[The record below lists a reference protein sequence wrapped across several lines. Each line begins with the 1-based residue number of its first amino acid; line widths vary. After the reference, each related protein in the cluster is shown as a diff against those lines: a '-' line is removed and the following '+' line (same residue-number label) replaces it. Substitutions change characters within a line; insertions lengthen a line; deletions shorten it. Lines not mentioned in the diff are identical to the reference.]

1 MTMAQAQG
9 NGSGTRSLDVVI
21 VGAGFAGMYM
31 LYKLRNLG
39 FSAKVIERGDGV
51 GGTWY
56 WNRYPDARC
65 DVESLNYSFSFDKDL
80 EQDWTW
86 SERYSPQPEILKYAN
101 HVADRFDLRKDIEFN
116 TSVDKAVW
124 DDETCRW
131 EISTS
136 KGETIS
142 APFYVMASGC
152 LSHSK
157 LPEIPGVESY
167 QGPTYHTG
175 HWPH

>member
-1 MTMAQAQG
+1 MMMAQAQG

-51 GGTWY
+51 GGTWC
-56 WNRYPDARC
+56 WTRSPGPRC
-65 DVESLNYSFSFDKDL
+65 DVESLNYSFSFDPDL
-80 EQDWTW
+80 EQEWTW

-101 HVADRFDLRKDIEFN
+101 HVADRFDLRKDIELD

-124 DDETCRW
+124 DDETARW
-131 EISTS
+131 TISTS
-136 KGETIS
+136 KGDTIS
-142 APFYVMASGC
+142 APFYVMA
-152 LSHSK
+152 
-157 LPEIPGVESY
+157 
-167 QGPTYHTG
+167 
-175 HWPH
+175 